1 MIMAVTTGQR
11 VRKSKEP
18 FGIQGEVRG
27 KGGEKVTGPQ
37 VRERGLDAAGEV
49 AALCSDLI
57 RIRTVNRGEGDAD
70 PERPAAEM
78 VAALLD
84 EAGAEPVIVESA
96 PGRSSV
102 LARIAGTDPS
112 HPAFLVHGHL
122 DVVPADPAEWTVPP
136 FSGEIRDGY
145 VWGRGAVD
153 MKGTLAMTLAVVRQ
167 RLREGR
173 RTRGDLIL
181 AFLADEEC
189 TGDFGSRYVAREH
202 RDLFTGCTEAISESG
217 GFSVTAGTGLTGTGL
232 TGTGGNSGN
241 GAGRRIYPIATGER
255 GTMWMKLTARG
266 TAGHGSKP
274 APDNAVAELAHAIS
288 RLAAHA
294 WPVRITPGVRALLD
308 GLAGA
313 LGTTI
318 DHDRLD
324 EEARRLGAPGL
335 LFESTVRNSANPTRL
350 DAGYKVNV
358 VPGTAHAQVDGRY
371 LPGTGEEFLATVDRL
386 LGPKVTREFI
396 NYEEAPAADPA
407 GPTFAALAGALLA
420 EDPAGRPV
428 PYVMAGG
435 TDAKSFNRI
444 GITSFGFAPLLLG
457 PELDYFGMFHGVDE
471 RVPVEGL
478 RFGTRVL
485 DRFLDTR

>member
-1 MIMAVTTGQR
+1 MN
-11 VRKSKEP
+11 
-18 FGIQGEVRG
+18 
-27 KGGEKVTGPQ
+27 
-37 VRERGLDAAGEV
+37 AAEEEV
-49 AALCSDLI
+49 AGLCSDLI
-57 RIRTVNRGEGDAD
+57 RFETVNRGEGDAL
-70 PERPAAEM
+70 PERPAAEY

-96 PGRSSV
+96 PGRASV
-102 LARIAGTDPS
+102 LARIAGTDPT

-122 DVVPADPAEWTVPP
+122 DVVPADPAEWSVHP
-136 FSGEIRDGY
+136 FSGEVRDGC

-153 MKGTLAMTLAVVRQ
+153 MKGSLAMTLAVVRR

-189 TGDFGSRYVAREH
+189 TGEFGSRHVAREH
-202 RDLFTGCTEAISESG
+202 RGFFTGCAEAISESG
-217 GFSVTAGTGLTGTGL
+217 GFSVEAG
-232 TGTGGNSGN
+232 GGA
-241 GAGRRIYPIATGER
+241 AGRRIYPIATGER
-255 GTMWMKLTARG
+255 GTMWMRLTARG
-266 TAGHGSKP
+266 TPGHGSKP
-274 APDNAVAELAHAIS
+274 APDNAVAEMAHAIS
-288 RLAAHA
+288 RLAAHR

-308 GLAGA
+308 GLAEA

-324 EEARRLGAPGL
+324 EEARRLGGPGR

-350 DAGYKVNV
+350 EAGYKVNV

-386 LGPKVTREFI
+386 LGPKITREFV
-396 NYEEAPAADPA
+396 NHEEAPAADPA
-407 GPTFAALAGALLA
+407 GPTFAALAGALRA
-420 EDPAGRPV
+420 EDPGAHPV
-428 PYVMAGG
+428 PYVMGGG
-435 TDAKSFNRI
+435 TDAKSFHRI
-444 GITSFGFAPLLLG
+444 GITSFGFAPLLLT
-457 PELDYFGMFHGVDE
+457 PDLDYLGMFHGVDE